1 MLVYFLLWILLFHKK
16 DSNEFLEENKKKDD
30 NIYQSGLIQSISS
43 IEPENNNNQNSNFEN
58 KIQLKTK

>member
-1 MLVYFLLWILLFHKK
+1 MVYFLLWILLFHKK

-30 NIYQSGLIQSISS
+30 NMYQSGLIQNISS

-58 KIQLKTK
+58 KILLKTK

>member
-30 NIYQSGLIQSISS
+30 NMYQSGLIQNISS

-58 KIQLKTK
+58 KILLKTK

>member
-30 NIYQSGLIQSISS
+30 NIYQSGLIQNISS

-58 KIQLKTK
+58 KIQLKN

>member
-1 MLVYFLLWILLFHKK
+1 LFHKK

-30 NIYQSGLIQSISS
+30 NIYQSGFIQNISS